1 MDIRIKRNAQDV
13 ATYVSEKII
22 ATVRKKPK
30 SLICIAGGD
39 TPLLTMQELV
49 RANRAGVVDFGEASF
64 VGLDEWVGLGRDVK
78 GSCQQTLYDNFFDKL
93 VGVREEQICFFD
105 GKTADLAAEC
115 ARVDRFVAERGGIDF
130 ILLGVGM
137 NGHIGFNEP
146 FVPVD
151 TDCHVVELDDV
162 TKTVMS
168 KYFDEDFPLT
178 QGISLGM
185 QQIMTAKQIVLV
197 TTGAKKAEIVAKVV
211 MGEVTDAVPA
221 TLLRNATG
229 SVSFVM
235 DQDANGILKMGV
247 KVEDEKHNSAWTEK

>member
-1 MDIRIKRNAQDV
+1 M
-13 ATYVSEKII
+13 II
-22 ATVRKKPK
+22 
-30 SLICIAGGD
+30 
-39 TPLLTMQELV
+39 
-49 RANRAGVVDFGEASF
+49 
-64 VGLDEWVGLGRDVK
+64 
-78 GSCQQTLYDNFFDKL
+78 FFDKL
-93 VGVREEQICFFD
+93 VGIREEQICFFD
-105 GKTADLAAEC
+105 GKTADLEAEC

-197 TTGAKKAEIVAKVV
+197 TTGTKKAEIVAKVV
-211 MGEVTDAVPA
+211 MGKITDAVPA

-229 SVSFVM
+229 SVSLVM
-235 DQDANGILKMGV
+235 DQEANGILKMGV
-247 KVEDEKHNSAWTEK
+247 KSEDEKDTSAGTEE